1 MMPMPRIRN
10 SPLADKKKPRRNGA
24 KYREGV
30 NERVGGAVT
39 DVRGAQRRRIEANP
53 NELSRSVLVRTR
65 RLLVRLVQ
73 LSGFAEESRGGRVYG
88 NSRRTPDSSR
98 CRPRAAI
105 FTALVACF
113 ALAGCV
119 HSRSQP
125 EIRLVLTITVDQLR
139 GDVLSRYQDRFTA
152 DPGSG
157 FGYLQNH
164 GVVFSD
170 ANFDHATTFT
180 AVGHATLFTGAEA
193 AVHGI
198 TGNAWLVGNQAIWA
212 VTDTESPILDGTG
225 NGSGSP
231 RNLLVGTLGDAL
243 IERSARPARVF
254 SVSTKDRSAILSGG
268 LRGKAFW
275 FDKESGR
282 YVTSRYYYDGTP
294 VWLEEWNALGKVWE
308 YRDQSWD
315 LLEDRD
321 AYPFA
326 DDDDAPWEPGIEHQG
341 NRFPHALGRVV
352 TEEYL
357 SALRFTPMAD
367 ELTLDVVYHLID
379 AERVGQRDGTDMLA
393 VSLSATD
400 YVGHAFGPSSLE
412 AEDNLFRL
420 DRGLRRLLDFV
431 DARIGLDHTLIVLTA
446 DHGIPEIPERYI
458 AKGIDSGRIDI
469 DRLQQRVRAGLG
481 TRFDT
486 SRNLLVG
493 FSNPALFLDRSAIAD
508 LHLDLEEVQAVA
520 AEIARRE
527 AGIEQAIP
535 ASDIAAGRIA
545 NRALAAMLK
554 NSFHPDRSGDVILI
568 QKRYWYLHPGIHG
581 YATMHGSP
589 YRYDTHIPL
598 IFVVPGVQA
607 KLVTR
612 PVHAVDMAPTVA
624 RILGVE
630 PLEDASGDVL
640 TEALPA
646 VH

>member
-1 MMPMPRIRN
+1 M
-10 SPLADKKKPRRNGA
+10 
-24 KYREGV
+24 
-30 NERVGGAVT
+30 
-39 DVRGAQRRRIEANP
+39 
-53 NELSRSVLVRTR
+53 LVRTR
-65 RLLVRLVQ
+65 QLLVRLIQ
-73 LSGFAEESRGGRVYG
+73 LSRFATESRCGARHGLYP
-88 NSRRTPDSSR
+88 RTPISGR
-98 CRPRAAI
+98 YRPRVAI
-105 FTALVACF
+105 VSMLVACV
-113 ALAGCV
+113 ALTGCV
-119 HSRSQP
+119 HSRSEP
-125 EIRLVLTITVDQLR
+125 DIRLVLAITVDQLG
-139 GDVLSRYQDRFTA
+139 GDVLPRYRDRFTA
-152 DPGSG
+152 DPASG
-157 FGYLQNH
+157 FGYLQNN

-170 ANFDHATTFT
+170 ANFDQATTFT
-180 AVGHATLFTGAEA
+180 AVGHATLFTGAQA

-198 TGNAWLVGNQAIWA
+198 TGNAWFAGHEAIWS
-212 VTDTESPILDGTG
+212 VTDPQSPILGSTG
-225 NGSGSP
+225 DGSGSP

-243 IERSARPARVF
+243 IEHSARPARVF
-254 SVSTKDRSAILSGG
+254 SVSTKDRSAILPGG

-282 YVTSRYYYDGTP
+282 YVTSRYYYGETP
-294 VWLEEWNALGKVWE
+294 GWLEEWNALGKVWG
-308 YRDQSWD
+308 YRDQTWN

-326 DDDDAPWEPGIEHQG
+326 DDDGAPWEPGIEHQG
-341 NRFPHALGRVV
+341 NRFPHALGRDG
-352 TEEYL
+352 TAEYL

-379 AERVGQRDGTDMLA
+379 AERIGQRDGTDMLA

-431 DARIGLDHTLIVLTA
+431 DGRIGLEHTLIVLTA

-458 AKGIDSGRIDI
+458 ANGIDSGRIDI
-469 DRLQQRVRAGLG
+469 DGLLQRVRTGLG
-481 TRFDT
+481 ARFDT
-486 SRNLLVG
+486 GRDLLVG
-493 FSNPALFLDRSAIAD
+493 FSNPALFLDRTTIAD
-508 LHLDLEEVQAVA
+508 LHLDLGEVQAVA

-535 ASDIAAGRIA
+535 ASDIAAGVNA
-545 NRALAAMLK
+545 NSTLGVMLK

-568 QKRYWYLHPGIHG
+568 QKRYWYLHPKIHG

-598 IFVVPGVQA
+598 IFVVPGVEA
-607 KLVTR
+607 RRVTR

-640 TEALPA
+640 AEALPLE
-646 VH
+646 H